1 MDNSLEELFR
11 IFSSGK
17 ITLVESE
24 KNFTN
29 DGKNPENLNT
39 FFSNTVKKMK
49 ILEFEDFNPFA
60 EKLSHPTLKAIF
72 KYRKHRSMITIN
84 VTNK

>member
-1 MDNSLEELFR
+1 MLTLNEREIVDNSLGELLR
-11 IFSSGK
+11 IFSSEK

-24 KNFTN
+24 KFFTE

-60 EKLSHPTLKAIF
+60 EKL
-72 KYRKHRSMITIN
+72 
-84 VTNK
+84 